1 MPEHSRPVSQRPGHA
16 PSWRRTP
23 VCLLWLTLIQLIPA
37 AAQATPKGEFLV
49 FPNINSISRQD
60 ELTLNG
66 QKTLPRERTIPSVD
80 FFFSRDFE
88 RLRVIAEFF
97 ASSSDDHGAHF
108 ERLQLGWHLPL
119 NLNSRNP
126 DSRNPDAP
134 DPDSGNLDF
143 GGINL
148 WAGRF
153 HNPLGYWNT
162 QYHHGSYLE
171 TAITRPGSV
180 AYESSGGI
188 LPMHLAGLLL
198 EGSVTRGEAMIGYDL
213 AVGLG
218 PELSGA
224 ALEELNILNP
234 DSRSK
239 PVLTLRLNYH
249 PLEDDPTQY
258 GLSFSNGT
266 IPDNLGGD
274 IRQATMG
281 AHANW
286 ETGRLRLLGALYYVR
301 NEITAGGRQTFA
313 SGYLQAEW
321 PLALRWTLF
330 SRLEDSRGDKDDGYL
345 TRIPLFVRARQ
356 LGGIRFELT
365 DRQALKLELSNTRYL
380 GHHSEAVRFQW
391 SAVFP

>member
-1 MPEHSRPVSQRPGHA
+1 MPEHSRPTVQRLGGASAWRHASVLLLLVLMVNSPPVSA
-16 PSWRRTP
+16 
-23 VCLLWLTLIQLIPA
+23 V
-37 AAQATPKGEFLV
+37 PKGEFLV
-49 FPNINSISRQD
+49 FPNINTISRKD

-66 QKTLPRERTIPSVD
+66 QKILPREHTDPSVD

-97 ASSSDDHGAHF
+97 TSSSDDHGAHF
-108 ERLQLGWHLPL
+108 ERLQLGWRLP
-119 NLNSRNP
+119 RNM
-126 DSRNPDAP
+126 
-134 DPDSGNLDF
+134 
-143 GGINL
+143 NL
-148 WAGRF
+148 WGGRF

-171 TAITRPGSV
+171 TAITRPGTV
-180 AYESSGGI
+180 AYESNGGI

-198 EGSVTRGEAMIGYDL
+198 QGSVSRGDTLFSYDL

-224 ALEELNILNP
+224 ALEELNILKT
-234 DSRSK
+234 DSRSE
-239 PVLTLRLNYH
+239 PVLTLRLNYS
-249 PLEDDPTQY
+249 PLEDGPTQY
-258 GLSFSNGT
+258 GLSFSRGT

-274 IRQATMG
+274 IRQETMG

-286 ETGRLRLLGALYYVR
+286 ETGRLRLLLALYTIR
-301 NEITAGGRQTFA
+301 NEITGSDDRSFA

-321 PLALRWTLF
+321 ALALRWTLF
-330 SRLEDSRGDKDDGYL
+330 SRLEDSRGEKDDSYL
-345 TRIPLFVRARQ
+345 ARIPLFVRARQ

-365 DRQALKLELSNTRYL
+365 DRQALKLEFSNTRYL
-380 GHHSEAVRFQW
+380 GHHSEAIRFQW